1 MASMRASPLSPRS
14 HFPLSASFFPAA
26 CSPPVSMERQSF
38 IGPRQSRGALYKKR
52 ALSAAMVALLRLP
65 IPGRSSAGGEAA
77 DHLLISPVYGGGK
90 GAPSAPPHRAI
101 PPLPRPPTVQAASLE
116 NDCLDHLPSRDASGR
131 DCARSTV
138 RRFLSPAGNH
148 PLQFPPRS
156 AGENPAAAVGETG
169 PFSAGWSARRI
180 DNDRYLL
187 KPFKTTRRWTRLPP
201 SRETLPAFHRLRHK

>member
-1 MASMRASPLSPRS
+1 MKKSTIATRRSPPSSLDPNGFYFFAFSKSEGRCMASMRASPLSPRS

-101 PPLPRPPTVQAASLE
+101 PPLAPPSHRPGGFSGERLPGPPSQPGCLRQGLRPLHGEEVPFPCWEPPPTSPSPIRRGKSRGCRGGNRPFFRRLE
-116 NDCLDHLPSRDASGR
+116 RTA
-131 DCARSTV
+131 
-138 RRFLSPAGNH
+138 
-148 PLQFPPRS
+148 
-156 AGENPAAAVGETG
+156 
-169 PFSAGWSARRI
+169 
-180 DNDRYLL
+180 
-187 KPFKTTRRWTRLPP
+187 
-201 SRETLPAFHRLRHK
+201 HR